1 MRRFTSLL
9 NARPSQTSRL
19 ERRATLKHLQNR
31 ARYCK
36 ITRGLEAYRS
46 GHNEPHS
53 KCGDGQP
60 SASSNLAA
68 SAKAKKAPLHGCFFA
83 FSEARCG
90 TLRLTATLPKN
101 DCFPHS
107 IRIKST
113 NRRKVR
119 RLARQDACGFFK
131 RLSVSCT
138 LPKHPPVTAL
148 HLCRTHRRF
157 HSMIGE
163 LLHSFAWRSFLGAA
177 SPTPRKIAKSSSLL
191 SSSRISPL
199 PPKPKSTLAWVLF
212 CFLGS
217 AMRNFAPDG
226 NFAEKRL
233 FSAFYLHEID
243 KWAQSSAKLLLTRPP
258 LHSSTSNRY
267 L

>member
-1 MRRFTSLL
+1 MISRYNVIPAPEKGIPPRRALPVPMRRFTSLL

-68 SAKAKKAPLHGCFFA
+68 SAKAKKAPWHGCFFA

-90 TLRLTATLPKN
+90 TLRLAATLPKN
-101 DCFPHS
+101 GC
-107 IRIKST
+107 
-113 NRRKVR
+113 
-119 RLARQDACGFFK
+119 
-131 RLSVSCT
+131 
-138 LPKHPPVTAL
+138 
-148 HLCRTHRRF
+148 
-157 HSMIGE
+157 
-163 LLHSFAWRSFLGAA
+163 
-177 SPTPRKIAKSSSLL
+177 
-191 SSSRISPL
+191 
-199 PPKPKSTLAWVLF
+199 
-212 CFLGS
+212 
-217 AMRNFAPDG
+217 
-226 NFAEKRL
+226 

-243 KWAQSSAKLLLTRPP
+243 KWAQSSAACRARRLRLFHPHKCAPHLSETPRNSP
-258 LHSSTSNRY
+258 LFTYAAHIAASIA
-267 L
+267 

>member
-9 NARPSQTSRL
+9 NARPPQTFRS
-19 ERRATLKHLQNR
+19 ERRAMLKHLQNR

-68 SAKAKKAPLHGCFFA
+68 SAKAKKAPSHGCFFA

-101 DCFPHS
+101 GCFPHS
-107 IRIKST
+107 ICIKST

-119 RLARQDACGFFK
+119 RLAAQDACGFPRRQSVLRTFPK
-131 RLSVSCT
+131 YLSI
-138 LPKHPPVTAL
+138 
-148 HLCRTHRRF
+148 HRSSLMPHTSPLSSR
-157 HSMIGE
+157 SGE
-163 LLHSFAWRSFLGAA
+163 LLHSF
-177 SPTPRKIAKSSSLL
+177 T
-191 SSSRISPL
+191 
-199 PPKPKSTLAWVLF
+199 
-212 CFLGS
+212 
-217 AMRNFAPDG
+217 
-226 NFAEKRL
+226 
-233 FSAFYLHEID
+233 
-243 KWAQSSAKLLLTRPP
+243 
-258 LHSSTSNRY
+258 
-267 L
+267 

>member
-1 MRRFTSLL
+1 MTVFSSGKIRIRRYNVIPAPEKGITPRRALPVPMRRFTSRL

-68 SAKAKKAPLHGCFFA
+68 SAKAKKAPWHGCFFA

-90 TLRLTATLPKN
+90 TLRLTIILPKN
-101 DCFPHS
+101 DCFPQS
-107 IRIKST
+107 NRTKST

-119 RLARQDACGFFK
+119 RLAAQDACGFPRRPSVLRTFQK
-131 RLSVSCT
+131 RLTIHSPPLMPHTSP
-138 LPKHPPVTAL
+138 LPS
-148 HLCRTHRRF
+148 R
-157 HSMIGE
+157 SGE
-163 LLHSFAWRSFLGAA
+163 LLHSF
-177 SPTPRKIAKSSSLL
+177 T
-191 SSSRISPL
+191 
-199 PPKPKSTLAWVLF
+199 
-212 CFLGS
+212 
-217 AMRNFAPDG
+217 
-226 NFAEKRL
+226 
-233 FSAFYLHEID
+233 
-243 KWAQSSAKLLLTRPP
+243 
-258 LHSSTSNRY
+258 
-267 L
+267 

>member
-9 NARPSQTSRL
+9 NARPPQTFRS
-19 ERRATLKHLQNR
+19 ERRAMLKHLQNR

-68 SAKAKKAPLHGCFFA
+68 SAKAKKAPSHGCFFA

-90 TLRLTATLPKN
+90 TLRLTIILPKN
-101 DCFPHS
+101 GCFPQSNHT
-107 IRIKST
+107 KST

-119 RLARQDACGFFK
+119 RLLRKTPAAFPAARVCSAPLKNASQFI
-131 RLSVSCT
+131 
-138 LPKHPPVTAL
+138 AL

-157 HSMIGE
+157 Q
-163 LLHSFAWRSFLGAA
+163 AGAA
-177 SPTPRKIAKSSSLL
+177 SFCTLL
-191 SSSRISPL
+191 RDAL
-199 PPKPKSTLAWVLF
+199 
-212 CFLGS
+212 FLGTIT
-217 AMRNFAPDG
+217 D
-226 NFAEKRL
+226 
-233 FSAFYLHEID
+233 
-243 KWAQSSAKLLLTRPP
+243 T
-258 LHSSTSNRY
+258 HSHR
-267 L
+267 